1 MTTNQQPDPIQRPE
15 LRIRQMRIVWRDT
28 FITSPAL
35 DPGHRPADFFAC
47 CCRALE
53 NLPCVVADTSSQP
66 NQALPP
72 LLRIIDRVSRSVA
85 SAGHANLMRFQFAP
99 LWLTNIRPALG
110 RYHRPAQK
118 LTRSQ
123 VMQASTEA
131 SKNRAWIGLTPVLLL
146 HDAGVGIVEYYATV
160 NLPSMIP
167 GETLS
172 GDHAPVSTDGGLDT
186 EKTVEMVRLGI
197 HTNLLSM
204 STEWRDLIPDPPAD
218 HGFYQIVE
226 TEPGDQKVAGGL
238 LIVAGLRDLSHAL
251 VSLLDA
257 DSADPP
263 PRPTGSTTVV
273 LVDTDPAPG
282 PDLEPFVNEYAFEL
296 RGIGAMDKFYRERA
310 KWIVHRELN
319 DNFST
324 DAESGVYLLGNSELI
339 LFNDQLDEVAA
350 GFQDHLNLLDDEH
363 TVTYLYMHYGVLI
376 EWIYL
381 QEAILRAYLQRLDTL
396 AAATPI
402 RRPAMIATLHG
413 ALADLVQYQENI
425 SPYANRIEF
434 LERARRYH
442 QLDQLSERFER
453 KQDLL
458 LTYSSEY
465 HDYREARAAEFLNFL
480 VAILTGGELG
490 NLIVNALGI
499 TPDENVPLYV
509 TVTLGSI
516 LIAFGAMILLRRS
529 KDR

>member
-1 MTTNQQPDPIQRPE
+1 MAINQQPNPIQRPD

-35 DPGHRPADFFAC
+35 DPGYQAADFFDC
-47 CCRALE
+47 CCRQIE
-53 NLPCVVADTSSQP
+53 NLPCVVADTSTQP
-66 NQALPP
+66 NQSLPP

-85 SAGHANLMRFQFAP
+85 SAGHADLMRFQFSP

-123 VMQASTEA
+123 VTQASTEA

-146 HDAGVGIVEYYATV
+146 HDSGVGIMEYYATI

-167 GETLS
+167 GETLT
-172 GDHAPVSTDGGLDT
+172 GDHAPATTDGGLDT

-204 STEWRDLIPDPPAD
+204 STEWKCLIPDQPTD
-218 HGFYQIVE
+218 HGFFQIVE
-226 TEPGDQKVAGGL
+226 TDQDGL
-238 LIVAGLRDLSHAL
+238 LVVAGLRDLSHAL

-257 DSADPP
+257 NSADPP

-273 LVDTDPAPG
+273 LVDTDPAPSY
-282 PDLEPFVNEYAFEL
+282 DLEPFVNEYAFEL
-296 RGIGAMDKFYRERA
+296 RGIGAMDKFYHERA

-339 LFNDQLDEVAA
+339 LFNDQLDEVIA
-350 GFQDHLNLLDDEH
+350 GFKDHLNLLDDEH
-363 TVTYLYMHYGVLI
+363 AVTYLYMHYGVLI

-396 AAATPI
+396 AATTPI
-402 RRPAMIATLHG
+402 RRPAMITTLHG

-490 NLIVNALGI
+490 NLIVNALGV

-516 LIAFGAMILLRRS
+516 LAAFGVMILLRRS

>member
-1 MTTNQQPDPIQRPE
+1 MTIDQQPEPNPKPD

-28 FITSPAL
+28 FITTPAL
-35 DPGHRPADFFAC
+35 DPGHHATDFFDR
-47 CCRALE
+47 CCRQLE
-53 NLPCVVADTSSQP
+53 DLPCVVADTLSQS
-66 NQALPP
+66 NKTLPP

-85 SAGHANLMRFQFAP
+85 SAGHEDLIRFQFAP

-118 LTRSQ
+118 LTQPQ
-123 VMQASTEA
+123 VMQASSEA
-131 SKNRAWIGLTPVLLL
+131 SKNRDWIGLTPVLLL
-146 HDAGVGIVEYYATV
+146 HRAGVGIMEYYATI
-160 NLPSMIP
+160 NLPTVIP
-167 GETLS
+167 GEKLS
-172 GDHAPVSTDGGLDT
+172 GDRAPGPNAGGFDT
-186 EKTVEMVRLGI
+186 EKTVETVRLGI

-204 STEWRDLIPDPPAD
+204 STEYRDLIPDQPFD
-218 HGFYQIVE
+218 HGFFQIVE
-226 TEPGDQKVAGGL
+226 TEQDGL
-238 LIVAGLRDLSHAL
+238 LIVAGLRDLSHA
-251 VSLLDA
+251 VAARLDA
-257 DSADPP
+257 KSADLP

-273 LVDTDPAPG
+273 LVDTEPAPG

-296 RGIGAMDKFYRERA
+296 RGIGAMDKFYFERA
-310 KWIVHRELN
+310 RWIVHRELN

-339 LFNDQLDEVAA
+339 LFNDQLPDVVA
-350 GFQDHLNLLDDEH
+350 GFLDHLNLLDDEH
-363 TVTYLYMHYGVLI
+363 AVTYLYMHYGVLI

-396 AAATPI
+396 SATTPI
-402 RRPAMIATLHG
+402 RRPAMITTLHR

-425 SPYANRIEF
+425 SPYATRIEF
-434 LERARRYH
+434 LERARQYH
-442 QLDQLSERFER
+442 KLDQLSDRFER

-480 VAILTGGELG
+480 VAILTGGELA

-499 TPDENVPLYV
+499 TPDENTPLYV
-509 TVTLGSI
+509 GVTLGSI
-516 LIAFGAMILLRRS
+516 LIAFGVMILLRRS
-529 KDR
+529 KER